1 MNLILEKIR
10 VRAERLR
17 RFFSQDFVLALSN
30 EGISKF
36 QTRVLKSYAVI
47 TKALKTF
54 KDRKIGFQSVALAYF
69 CAMAVVP
76 LLAVCFFLAGGFGL
90 SDRLRGVLTAN
101 LPSDQRLVET
111 IMAAADNI
119 IRTGS
124 SGLFGIVSALAFVWL
139 VVWMMN
145 RVERVF
151 NNVWNVSRPSRKFY
165 KSLFVDLAIMLTIPF
180 IILMFS
186 SGAVVYSHA
195 LDVLIPNNFG
205 FSDNLKSFLG
215 WMVFALIAILTLSAM
230 YKYIPATW
238 VDYGCALRAAVLAG
252 IAFTVLQYLYLETQ
266 LLVTRINAV
275 YGALALV
282 PLFLMWLRFSWL
294 IILYGAQFSY
304 SFQTVKEVEKVVS

>member
-111 IMAAADNI
+111 IMAAA
-119 IRTGS
+119 
-124 SGLFGIVSALAFVWL
+124 
-139 VVWMMN
+139 
-145 RVERVF
+145 
-151 NNVWNVSRPSRKFY
+151 
-165 KSLFVDLAIMLTIPF
+165 
-180 IILMFS
+180 
-186 SGAVVYSHA
+186 
-195 LDVLIPNNFG
+195 
-205 FSDNLKSFLG
+205 
-215 WMVFALIAILTLSAM
+215 
-230 YKYIPATW
+230 
-238 VDYGCALRAAVLAG
+238 YG
-252 IAFTVLQYLYLETQ
+252 
-266 LLVTRINAV
+266 
-275 YGALALV
+275 
-282 PLFLMWLRFSWL
+282 
-294 IILYGAQFSY
+294 
-304 SFQTVKEVEKVVS
+304 